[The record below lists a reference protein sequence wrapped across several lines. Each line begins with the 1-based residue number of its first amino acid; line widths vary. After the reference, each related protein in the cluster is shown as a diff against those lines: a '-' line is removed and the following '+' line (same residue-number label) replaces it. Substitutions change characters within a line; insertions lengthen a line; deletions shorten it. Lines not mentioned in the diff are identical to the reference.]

1 MTYELPMQQSIRTK
15 QQHSLSTIRVT
26 KEPVKEV
33 EILVDDETPISWKDL
48 QGLTWTLFE
57 ERVK

>member
-1 MTYELPMQQSIRTK
+1 MQHSITSK
-15 QQHSLSTIRVT
+15 QQHSLSTTRVS

-33 EILVDDETPISWKDL
+33 ENLVDDETPISWKDL

-57 ERVK
+57 ERSN